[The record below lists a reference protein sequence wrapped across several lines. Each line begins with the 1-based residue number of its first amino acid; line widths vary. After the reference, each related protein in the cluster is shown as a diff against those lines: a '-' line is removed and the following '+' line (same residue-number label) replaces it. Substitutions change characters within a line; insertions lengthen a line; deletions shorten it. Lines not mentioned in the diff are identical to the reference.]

1 MSSAQIMYATQA
13 SDRYV
18 YISIGLSS
26 YTAKILGCNYRDID
40 DKLYIGLKRSLG
52 IHSLLRVSAR
62 FEVNHNYFNDL
73 NEGVE
78 RIGKR
83 ILSRLLPEPE
93 DFKAPRKPISIDT
106 RRHPYRGIDLDPDQC
121 PALEVILSNQC
132 SAPVIIPGA
141 FGTGKTRLLAIA
153 AECLF
158 REYRKTQQPA
168 CRILICCHHQHSADT
183 FMDNYFNKM
192 LHDKRCPWPVT
203 VVRVTSSRYRRFD
216 YSHVEATKFELSP
229 YRHETSFLL
238 VTTFGGALRISR
250 KIGCDFFTH
259 ILIDEGAQT
268 REPEALSPFLM
279 ANRNTRIVIAGDHQQ
294 VYVCVCVCLHSLNN
308 CNTSLL

>member
-13 SDRYV
+13 SDRFV

-26 YTAKILGCNYRDID
+26 YKAKILSRNYIDID
-40 DKLYIGLKRSLG
+40 DKLYIGLKECLRN
-52 IHSLLRVSAR
+52 HSLLRVSAR
-62 FEVNHNYFNDL
+62 FEVNHSYFDNL
-73 NEGVE
+73 NKGVE
-78 RIGKR
+78 RIDSN
-83 ILSRLLPEPE
+83 ILRCLLPEPE
-93 DFKAPRKPISIDT
+93 DFKAPRKPITIDI
-106 RRHPYRGIDLDPDQC
+106 RRHPYRGIDLDPDQY

-141 FGTGKTRLLAIA
+141 FGTGKTRLLAVA
-153 AECLF
+153 TECLF
-158 REYRKTQQPA
+158 REYRETAGQPA

-183 FMDNYFNKM
+183 FMVNYFNTM
-192 LHDKRCPWPVT
+192 LHNKRPWPVT
-203 VVRVTSSRYRRFD
+203 VVRVTSSRYHTD
-216 YSHVEATKFELSP
+216 YPHVEAAEFELSP
-229 YRHETSFLL
+229 YRHEMSFLL
-238 VTTFGGALRISR
+238 VTTFGGALSISR

-294 VYVCVCVCLHSLNN
+294 VYVYVYIMCVLVSY
-308 CNTSLL
+308 